1 MSDLQC
7 PAHLVLLA
15 TPDPADAETLRHDR
29 VAAVYDGPPG
39 SGAAALAEALGLP
52 LQVMAHPLVIA
63 GVLAQAP
70 EQMTA
75 LGGLAD
81 LHRGETVVVA
91 AEGRPG
97 QRVDVTVDGDGVAL
111 TDLTPEAG
119 R

>member
-15 TPDPADAETLRHDR
+15 APGRADAESLRHER

-39 SGAAALAEALGLP
+39 SGAAALAGALGLP
-52 LQVMAHPLVIA
+52 VQVMARSLVIA
-63 GVLAQAP
+63 EVLARAP
-70 EQMTA
+70 ESMTA

-81 LHRGETVVVA
+81 LHRGETVVVV

-97 QRVDVTVDGDGVAL
+97 QRVDVTVDGDGV
-111 TDLTPEAG
+111 TFRDLSPEAG